1 MTIVDVVNI
10 ALRDVGAQA
19 ITAID
24 DTTPRGK
31 IVGDIYQEIRDK
43 ELRSHAWNFAMRRGG
58 LAGFSHPKPDH
69 EFERAFLLPTG
80 AGNYNEA
87 LRIISIDQ
95 DRSRY
100 KKEKKHI
107 LSNQGGTMINLLSD
121 EADFTSANWTETG
134 TGSTT
139 ANSTTGPDNADN
151 ADTIADTDAAAAYF
165 VSQAVSVGDDN
176 NNIFAGVKV
185 KADTSTYATLQLK
198 LTGGTAIT
206 AYTELKFSDASL
218 IRGGADAGK
227 IHSYDVETL
236 DNSYFWLWL
245 SVKNNQ
251 SGNTTATFE
260 LYPTG
265 LQTQAVTDTGSL
277 YAVDAWTEQISP
289 LDGRWVE
296 KLIDPDHWPKDFQ
309 TLYATSLARSLAI
322 PLANSATL
330 YQRFDQR
337 RKEELRAAKSIDAIE
352 DFPEQFP
359 ESSWTA
365 VRGGSINSARGGW
378 S

>member
-1 MTIVDVVNI
+1 MAIVDVVNI
-10 ALRDVGAQA
+10 ALRDVGEQA
-19 ITAID
+19 LTTID

-31 IVGDIYQEIRDK
+31 IVGDIYQEVRDK
-43 ELRSHAWNFAMRRGG
+43 ELRGHAWNFAMRRGG
-58 LAGFSHPKPDH
+58 LAGFSHPEPDH
-69 EFERAFLLPTG
+69 EFQRAFLLPTG
-80 AGNYNEA
+80 AGNYKEA
-87 LRIISIDQ
+87 LRVVSIDR

-100 KKEKKHI
+100 KVEKKHI
-107 LSNQGGTMINLLSD
+107 LSNAAGSMINLLSD
-121 EADFTSANWTETG
+121 EADFTSSNWTETG

-151 ADTIADTDAAAAYF
+151 ADTITDSDAAAAFF

-176 NNIFAGVKV
+176 NFIFAGVKI
-185 KADTSTYATLQLK
+185 KANTSTHATLQLK

-206 AYTELKFSDASL
+206 SYVELRFSDGTL

-245 SVKNNQ
+245 SVNNDQ
-251 SGNTTATFE
+251 TGNTTATFE

-277 YAVDAWTEQISP
+277 FAVDAWTEQVAP

-296 KLIDPDHWPKDFQ
+296 KLTDPDDWSRDFQ
-309 TLYATSLARSLAI
+309 TFYATSLARSLAI

-359 ESSWTA
+359 ESSWTS
-365 VRGGSINSARGGW
+365 VRRGALSAARGGI